1 MEDFKEFGLIEQP
14 TSGGSTGSQTTYIF
28 AGISRGKAKEALE
41 ELRASADIPVFRGSP
56 VLFKSSSISFNGYIE
71 TLTIVTGPLT
81 WSSGGGD
88 EPDGGYA
95 EFSLETNRIEKA
107 IETHPNYKVCWS
119 KDLYYAVPSNG
130 KDPAIPAPPSWYTAS
145 KTPQAGDSRFVAAKD
160 HPADV
165 VIGGIPHRY
174 VLAAVRTKPGV
185 EVYPV
190 DAPIVTEYKH
200 FSSLSAAKK
209 NLKISNKLSAPD
221 ETFDYSSS
229 DSCWLVHPDGIIEEN
244 GDYVTRNVYQYADEW
259 DLDIYEFA

>member
-1 MEDFKEFGLIEQP
+1 MEEFIEYGLYEQP
-14 TSGGSTGSQTTYIF
+14 NSGGMNGRQFTYIF
-28 AGISRGKAKEALE
+28 SGIGRGKAKEAFNALWE
-41 ELRASADIPVFRGSP
+41 AAETIPLFRDSP
-56 VLFKSSSISFNGYIE
+56 VLRSQCSISFNGYIE

-81 WSSGGGD
+81 GSGGGD

-130 KDPAIPAPPSWYTAS
+130 KEPAIPAAPSWYTAS

-200 FSSLSAAKK
+200 FSSLSSAKK

-221 ETFDYSSS
+221 ETFGYPSS

-244 GDYVTRNVYQYADEW
+244 GDFVTQNVYQYADEW
-259 DLDIYEFA
+259 DSDIYEFA